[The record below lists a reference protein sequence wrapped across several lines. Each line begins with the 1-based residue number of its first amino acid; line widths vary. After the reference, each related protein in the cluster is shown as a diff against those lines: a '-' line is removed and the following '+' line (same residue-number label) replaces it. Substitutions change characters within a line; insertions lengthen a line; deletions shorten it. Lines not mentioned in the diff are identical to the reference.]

1 MHDGLQQLHLLL
13 VAGLQAAHDVLLV
26 LPVLRHVRGQHQVH
40 HLPLG
45 LKAILSFWS
54 YIVRVVVNIYADV
67 VEYDILYQ
75 N

>member
-45 LKAILSFWS
+45 LKAILSFS
-54 YIVRVVVNIYADV
+54 RVI
-67 VEYDILYQ
+67 
-75 N
+75 